1 MPMFVAVMMGMAVI
15 VCMLMRRPMAVHMH
29 HRLCGRCVDMRVF
42 MAVPVAQVVGNLAV
56 LAAVA
61 GQLGVGHAR
70 AQVGHAL
77 LQQGKDFFLKPEV
90 RGLAKRTC
98 GYCWRR

>member
-1 MPMFVAVMMGMAVI
+1 MDGVVGSMDMPMFVVMPVMVGMAMV
-15 VCMLMRRPMAVHMH
+15 VCMVMLMRRPMAVHMH
-29 HRLCGRCVDMRVF
+29 HRLCGRCVDMRVL
-42 MAVPVAQVVGNLAV
+42 MAVPMAQVVGNLAV

-77 LQQGKDFFLKPEV
+77 LQQGKDFFLKPKV
-90 RGLAKRTC
+90 
-98 GYCWRR
+98 

>member
-1 MPMFVAVMMGMAVI
+1 MDGVVDSMDMPMFVVMPVMVGMAMA
-15 VCMLMRRPMAVHMH
+15 VCMVMRRPMAVHMH
-29 HRLCGRCVDMRVF
+29 HRLCGRCVDMGMFV
-42 MAVPVAQVVGNLAV
+42 AVPVAQVVGNLAV

-77 LQQGKDFFLKPEV
+77 LQQGKDFFLGI
-90 RGLAKRTC
+90 RI
-98 GYCWRR
+98 